1 MKEDYLESQ
10 LHAFRILKLKWGEFR
25 QFSFTQEYNDSMA
38 QWFQEVIIEEVY
50 DIRIHF
56 KPADKYALSKIYTVC
71 TWFIVD
77 YNSLLSGDRISRN
90 GLSTTLY
97 DNPIKTH
104 LEQFE
109 AIVELCQLIA
119 MRVNVSNL
127 LYILNFVRFSEI
139 LVSQTW
145 YDTYITNAHIHTIT
159 HMQTHTNKA

>member
-1 MKEDYLESQ
+1 MYYTYTWLKPTYNKIHILRYSFFYQLSISNSRSSKNITPIKLGTYL
-10 LHAFRILKLKWGEFR
+10 LVVML
-25 QFSFTQEYNDSMA
+25 TN
-38 QWFQEVIIEEVY
+38 
-50 DIRIHF
+50 
-56 KPADKYALSKIYTVC
+56 IYC
-71 TWFIVD
+71 M
-77 YNSLLSGDRISRN
+77 YLLRGDRISRN

-139 LVSQTW
+139 INSQKLKPNFPYKPTFK
-145 YDTYITNAHIHTIT
+145 ICLCV
-159 HMQTHTNKA
+159 Q

>member
-1 MKEDYLESQ
+1 M
-10 LHAFRILKLKWGEFR
+10 ICLKYMLYVNR
-25 QFSFTQEYNDSMA
+25 
-38 QWFQEVIIEEVY
+38 
-50 DIRIHF
+50 
-56 KPADKYALSKIYTVC
+56 
-71 TWFIVD
+71 
-77 YNSLLSGDRISRN
+77 LLSGDRISRN

-139 LVSQTW
+139 LVSQT
-145 YDTYITNAHIHTIT
+145 
-159 HMQTHTNKA
+159 